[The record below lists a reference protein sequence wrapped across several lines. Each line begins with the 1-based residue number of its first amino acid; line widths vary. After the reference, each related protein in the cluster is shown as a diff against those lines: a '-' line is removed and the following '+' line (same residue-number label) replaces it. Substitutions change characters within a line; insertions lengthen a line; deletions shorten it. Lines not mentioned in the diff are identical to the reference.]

1 MKAHETDAE
10 NQKVLKLKIRMEKI
24 LECIENGT
32 LKLSEYQN
40 PSKRDKG
47 SANAESI
54 RSLKSNQ
61 GS

>member
-1 MKAHETDAE
+1 VKAHETDTQ

-24 LECIENGT
+24 LECVENGT

-40 PSKRDKG
+40 PNKCDKG
-47 SANAESI
+47 LGNAESN